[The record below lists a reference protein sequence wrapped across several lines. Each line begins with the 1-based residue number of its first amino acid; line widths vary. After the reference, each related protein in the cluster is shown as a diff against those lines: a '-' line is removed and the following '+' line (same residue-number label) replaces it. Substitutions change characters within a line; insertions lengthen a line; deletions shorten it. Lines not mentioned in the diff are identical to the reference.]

1 MVLKIHVV
9 RPGGHLYYV
18 NELIPGR
25 AEGSLVAGES
35 PGVWSGD
42 GAAGLGMTGTVEAQ
56 GFGEVLDGRDPW
68 SGRTIRESRGHHSVS
83 GYDLSFCAPKSVSL
97 LHLLAPREIAGHVG
111 AGHRAAVAEA
121 MDYLQ
126 RTGLGVRRSHR
137 GVTSFLPT
145 TGAVAGEFVHRTS
158 RALDPHLHSHLVV
171 ANVAQ
176 GVDGRWSAVDSRR
189 IFSHAQATQGIYHA
203 RLRMELTE
211 RLGAAWEVRPSGL
224 GDVVGVDVNLR
235 RLFSRR
241 TAAIGE
247 YMTVRAGG
255 RGAPSRRGAFHA
267 TRPEK
272 DRSQT
277 VESLTGEWRQR
288 ADDFGIDL
296 GDLTRVVGL
305 GRTVRSTEVVDA
317 DRVARRL
324 GQLERTQS
332 TVARRDLVA
341 AVADASPGGATV
353 QVIESVTAQV
363 VEVAGAPLDR
373 AGMAR
378 HHRRDG
384 RAPSRGAREP
394 RWSAGDVARAVER
407 EPRALSAVVGS
418 PPMPGE
424 VVPRSP
430 ELALHH
436 VHPDL
441 AREGDVTRAVPTD
454 PVLVRG
460 DVWER

>member
-18 NELIPGR
+18 NDLIPGR

-42 GAAGLGMTGTVEAQ
+42 GAAGLGMTGIVDAT
-56 GFGEVLDGRDPW
+56 GFGEVLDGRDPS
-68 SGRTIRESRGHHSVS
+68 SGRTIRASRGHHSVS

-121 MDYLQ
+121 VDYLQ
-126 RTGLGVRRSHR
+126 RTGLGVRRSQR

-224 GDVVGVDVNLR
+224 GDVVGVDAKLR

-241 TAAIGE
+241 TAAIAE
-247 YMTVRAGG
+247 YMTTRAGG
-255 RGAPSRRGAFHA
+255 GGAPTRRGAFHA

-272 DRSQT
+272 DRSPT

-288 ADDFGIDL
+288 ADEFGIDL

-305 GRTVRSTEVVDA
+305 GRPVRSTEVVDV
-317 DRVARRL
+317 DRVAHRL

-341 AVADASPGGATV
+341 AVADASTGGTTV
-353 QVIESVTAQV
+353 QVIESVAAQV

-373 AGMAR
+373 EGMAPR
-378 HHRRDG
+378 HPRDG
-384 RAPSRGAREP
+384 RGPGRGFREP

-407 EPRALSAVVGS
+407 EPGTLSASGRSS
-418 PPMPGE
+418 PLPDE
-424 VVPRSP
+424 VAFRSP
-430 ELALHH
+430 DLVRLHH
-436 VHPDL
+436 V
-441 AREGDVTRAVPTD
+441 ARGGEVTRTAPTD